1 MLEEMK
7 FAALSAKNESGE
19 PTAGRDGDILHAAT
33 RAGAEAF
40 GIDAGLIEEGKLAD
54 ALLVDLAHPLKTP
67 DYHLAANL
75 VYSAD
80 SSVIDTV
87 ICDGRILM
95 ENRRIDGEEEILAD
109 ARRTCVR
116 LRNL

>member
-1 MLEEMK
+1 MPTRCWWTSP
-7 FAALSAKNESGE
+7 SA
-19 PTAGRDGDILHAAT
+19 D
-33 RAGAEAF
+33 
-40 GIDAGLIEEGKLAD
+40 DA
-54 ALLVDLAHPLKTP
+54 